1 MRIPTNEEYNR
12 LIDTVGEDD
21 GKIHWNGIFS
31 WVDDKKRE
39 YSLSA
44 RHRAVRGWESARH
57 WGSHSATRWFV
68 HVGFRPA
75 FELCE
80 IDTLAPKGELSIV
93 GTLYMDGE
101 PVEVPMVPTY
111 CGDVAKYIPGAKLE
125 IRPPMLHPGYI
136 VTGYRVGDV
145 VVADRV
151 LLNRISY
158 EDIEKALQGG

>member
-21 GKIHWNGIFS
+21 RKIHWEKIYS
-31 WVDDKKRE
+31 WVDDRKNE
-39 YSLSA
+39 HQLVSA
-44 RHRAVRGWESARH
+44 NRAVRGFYSARH
-57 WGSHSATRWFV
+57 WSHSPATHQSV
-68 HVGFRPA
+68 TVGFRPA

-80 IDTLAPKGELSIV
+80 VDTLAPEGKLSIV

-101 PVEVPMVPTY
+101 PVEVPMAPKDIT
-111 CGDVAKYIPGAKLE
+111 GYIPGAKLE

>member
-1 MRIPTNEEYNR
+1 MRIPTNEEYDR
-12 LIDTVGEDD
+12 LIDTAGEDD
-21 GKIHWNGIFS
+21 SRTHWKDIYSIH
-31 WVDDKKRE
+31 VK
-39 YSLSA
+39 Y
-44 RHRAVRGWESARH
+44 RAVRGYYSARYRLH
-57 WGSHSATRWFV
+57 HTATSQNV
-68 HVGFRPA
+68 AVGFRPA

-80 IDTLAPKGELSIV
+80 VDTLAPEGKLSIV

-101 PVEVPMVPTY
+101 PVEVPMAPKDIT
-111 CGDVAKYIPGAKLE
+111 GYIPGAKLE